1 MFFEEI
7 IGAFTGQNKR
17 TRRRQVTIG
26 VILGTLSGAAL
37 GILFAPQA
45 GEETREQLCEAATKG
60 AKAVKDYSVKA
71 GAVIKEKAEE
81 TGDAVAKKARQMA
94 REARRLAKSIV
105 DEGIEVAEDIE
116 EELED
121 VAEKLDE
128 KEEKEKKK

>member
-7 IGAFTGQNKR
+7 IGAFTGQNRR

-45 GEETREQLCEAATKG
+45 GEKTREQLCEAATKG
-60 AKAVKDYSVKA
+60 AEAVKDYSLKT

-81 TGDAVAKKARQMA
+81 TAEAVAKKARALA
-94 REARRLAKSIV
+94 RDARRLVKEAAEA
-105 DEGIEVAEDIE
+105 DIEVAEEIVE
-116 EELED
+116 A
-121 VAEKLDE
+121 V
-128 KEEKEKKK
+128 EEKEKAAEKKEEK

>member
-7 IGAFTGQNKR
+7 IGAFTGQNRR

-45 GEETREQLCEAATKG
+45 GEKTREQLCEAATKG
-60 AKAVKDYSVKA
+60 AHAVKDYSVKT

-81 TGDAVAKKARQMA
+81 TAEVGGRKRKSRGKER
-94 REARRLAKSIV
+94 REIKQRSTP
-105 DEGIEVAEDIE
+105 EV
-116 EELED
+116 
-121 VAEKLDE
+121 VY
-128 KEEKEKKK
+128 